1 MYIDLRNLFILM
13 LVICAGCTRK
23 VNTFEIGVSQCS
35 QDEWREKQNR
45 EMLLESSFYNN
56 INLEILSVND
66 DNQKQ
71 ISDIQCF
78 IEKKKDL
85 IVVSP
90 NEASAI
96 TPIVEKAYDAGIP
109 VIVIDRKINSEKY
122 TAFIGADNYKIG
134 QMIGEYVKMLSLNG
148 GSFNLF
154 EINGLWGST
163 PAIERSQGFHS
174 EISDIPNIR
183 LVGKIEGNWR
193 MEVAQSQMDSVFS
206 VHPDINLVISQN
218 DRMAI
223 GAYKAAVKHGLQD
236 KIIFTG
242 VDALTDDGMGVDEVI
257 NGHLAATFIYP
268 TAGDKV
274 IQTAMAILEG
284 EHYEKEITLS
294 SEVVDIR
301 NARIMMLQDIAV
313 NDKAKKLS
321 ELSEKVDVYF
331 QQYNAQKLLTL
342 SLIIIIALL
351 MILSVIIVTKYWQTS
366 ESNHI
371 LEETV
376 KAKLD
381 FFTNVSHD
389 FRTPLT
395 LMRDPVERLLASP
408 NLDIQERRLVSILNK
423 NLVILLRLVNQTLD
437 FRKYEEG
444 KLHMTL
450 TEFNILDEISS
461 WIEPFTILAKRK
473 QIKFEFNLQGC
484 NSSDDYDVV
493 ADEEKCE
500 RIIYNLLSNA
510 VKFTSENGT
519 ITLSLENYVT
529 DGSRWIRIVVSD
541 TGIGMEQEQLNHIFD
556 SFYQVHA
563 NYSGSGIGL
572 ALVKAFVRL
581 HGGTVSVKSQTGK
594 GSVFYVDFPAVQ
606 NGVLEGETDSKSADQ
621 VTVDGAIYAAEQSY
635 DVKMSFDD
643 VDENLP
649 TVLIIDDNG
658 DVRSLIHRLLK
669 GSYNILEANNGKE
682 GLGAAMK
689 YIPDIILCDMMMPV
703 MDGLE
708 FCRNA
713 KNELSTSHIPIVI
726 VTANTAEEQQVKG
739 YESGADGYISKPFSE
754 SLLKSVIFSLLDN
767 RNRCRE
773 YYSLLATSA
782 SHVSFNNQD
791 TTFIDRVSKIIEE
804 HISDEN
810 LSIDFLSEQLH
821 LSRTQVY
828 RKVKALTGYSPV
840 ELVKM
845 VRMKKASYLLTTTE
859 MSISEIA
866 YQLGFSTPSYF
877 TRVYKE
883 FWGETPLSTRER
895 I

>member
-1 MYIDLRNLFILM
+1 MNFIFKPLLFILPM
-13 LVICAGCTRK
+13 FCLSCAHRVDK
-23 VNTFEIGVSQCS
+23 YEIGVSQCS

-45 EMLLESSFYNN
+45 EMLLESSFYGN
-56 INLEILSVND
+56 IELEILSVND
-66 DNQKQ
+66 DNAKQ
-71 ISDIQCF
+71 ISDIESF
-78 IEKKKDL
+78 IDKKKDL

-96 TPIVEKAYDAGIP
+96 TPVVDKAYDAGIP
-109 VIVIDRKINSEKY
+109 ILVIDRKINSEKY
-122 TAFIGADNYKIG
+122 TAFIGADNFKIG
-134 QMIGEYVKMLSLNG
+134 QMIGEYVKMLSVG
-148 GSFNLF
+148 RDKFRLF
-154 EINGLWGST
+154 EITGLWGST
-163 PAIERSQGFHS
+163 PAMERSQGLHS
-174 EISDIPNIR
+174 VINGIDNIE
-183 LVGKIEGNWR
+183 LVGKIEGNWK
-193 MEVAQSQMDSVFS
+193 MDLAQSLMDSVFRS
-206 VHPDINLVISQN
+206 SSDINLIVAQN
-218 DRMAI
+218 DKMAI
-223 GAYKAAVKHGLQD
+223 GAYKAANKYGIQD
-236 KIIFTG
+236 RIIFTG
-242 VDALTDDGMGVDEVI
+242 VDALTDEGMGVDKVI

-274 IQTAMAILEG
+274 IQTAMAILGGG
-284 EHYEKEITLS
+284 EFEREKTLS
-294 SEVVDIR
+294 SEIVDIK
-301 NARIMMLQDIAV
+301 NARIMMMQDMTV
-313 NDKAKKLS
+313 QEKARKLT
-321 ELSEKVDVYF
+321 ELSAKIDTYLN
-331 QQYNAQKLLTL
+331 QYNAQKLLTL

-351 MILSVIIVTKYWQTS
+351 LTLSVIIVTKYWQKS
-366 ESNHI
+366 ESNQI
-371 LEETV
+371 LEETT

-395 LMRDPVERLLASP
+395 LMRDPVERLLSSP

-450 TEFNILDEISS
+450 AEFNILDEMSA

-473 QIKFEFNLQGC
+473 QINFRFDVLDSE
-484 NSSDDYDVV
+484 SSEEYDVV

-510 VKFTSENGT
+510 VKFTSENGKVS
-519 ITLSLENYVT
+519 LSLEKYLIDNE
-529 DGSRWIRIVVSD
+529 RWIRIIVSD
-541 TGIGMEQEQLNHIFD
+541 TGIGMDQHQLDHIFD

-581 HGGTVSVKSQTGK
+581 HRGKVSVESESGE
-594 GSVFYVDFPAVQ
+594 GSVFCVEFPAIQ
-606 NGVLEGETDSKSADQ
+606 KGKLKSEADQSLTDS
-621 VTVDGAIYAAEQSY
+621 VIVDGAIYAAESSY
-635 DVKMSFDD
+635 DVNRSFEDMD
-643 VDENLP
+643 AKLP
-649 TVLIIDDNG
+649 TVLVIDDNG
-658 DVRSLIHRLLK
+658 DVRKLISRLLK
-669 GSYNILEANNGKE
+669 DSYNILEASNGKE
-682 GLGAAMK
+682 GLSVAMK
-689 YIPDIILCDMMMPV
+689 HIPDIILCDMMMPV

-713 KNELSTSHIPIVI
+713 KNELSVSHIPIVI

-739 YESGADGYISKPFSE
+739 YESGADAYISKPFSKN
-754 SLLKSVIFSLLDN
+754 LLKSVIFSLLDN

-773 YYSLLATSA
+773 YYGLMATS
-782 SHVSFNNQD
+782 VSPVSINNHNIS
-791 TTFIDRVSKIIEE
+791 FIDKVSSVIEE
-804 HISDEN
+804 HISNEN
-810 LSIDFLSEQLH
+810 LSIDYLSEQLH

-845 VRMKKASYLLTTTE
+845 IRMKKASYLLTTTE

-866 YQLGFSTPSYF
+866 YNLGFSTPSYF
-877 TRVYKE
+877 TKVYKE